1 MRPEVPATFA
11 LGGIFVLC
19 IMAGMLVSEL
29 YGPEYQAFGPD
40 TGNAGNALEYVALI
54 LAFTFGILMAVKY
67 VGRKAVKYLFLGIT
81 GFTVYFVL
89 VPIVLLAGSELLALA
104 VSLGAA
110 IAFTAMLYFYPE
122 WWVIDSSGILMAI
135 GLTAILGISF
145 GPLPALLLLAV
156 LAVYDAIAVYQTKH
170 MIELADT
177 VVSENLPIM
186 FVIPKK
192 AGYSFLKKE
201 KGLKEQIKEGGERDA
216 LFMGLGDV
224 IIPGALVVS
233 AYHFGSRATDFYGVT
248 GNVAVAIITLVG
260 GLIGFYFLMRAVLK
274 GNPQA
279 GLPLLN
285 GGTVAAYLIASFVV
299 WGNIFLG

>member
-1 MRPEVPATFA
+1 MRPELPATVA
-11 LGGIFVLC
+11 LGGIFILC
-19 IMAGMLVSEL
+19 IMGGMLISDL
-29 YGPEYQAFGPD
+29 YGSEYLAFGPD
-40 TGNAGNALEYVALI
+40 TGNPMNALEYVALI
-54 LAFTFGILMAVKY
+54 LAFTFGILLTVKY

-89 VPIVLLAGSELLALA
+89 VPVVLLTGSEGLALGISLLAA
-104 VSLGAA
+104 GV
-110 IAFTAMLYFYPE
+110 FTVMLYFYPE
-122 WWVIDSSGILMAI
+122 WWVIDAAGVLMAV

-156 LAVYDAIAVYQTKH
+156 LAIYDAIAVYQTKH

-201 KGLKEQIKEGGERDA
+201 KGLKQQIKEGGERDA

-233 AYHFGSRATDFYGVT
+233 AYRFGSDATAFYGVP
-248 GNVAVAIITLVG
+248 GNVAVAMIKLVG
-260 GLIGFYFLMRAVLK
+260 GFIGFFFLMRAVLK

-285 GGTVAAYLIASFVV
+285 GGTVAAYIVASFVV